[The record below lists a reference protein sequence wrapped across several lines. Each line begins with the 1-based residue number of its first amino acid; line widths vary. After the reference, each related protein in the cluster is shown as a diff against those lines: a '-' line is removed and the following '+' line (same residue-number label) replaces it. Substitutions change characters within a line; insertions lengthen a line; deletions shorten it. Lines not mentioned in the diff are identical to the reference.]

1 MFGDG
6 KVKVITHDGELYI
19 NMWEMSGHLTQS
31 AEALEM
37 AAGINDISQTM
48 RILVWTLSELALYKL
63 GMQTLDE
70 IDNVESLVTLWE
82 SYRE

>member
-6 KVKVITHDGELYI
+6 KVKVITHDGDLYI
-19 NMWEMSGHLTQS
+19 NMWEMTGHLTQS

-37 AAGINDISQTM
+37 AAGKSDISQTM
-48 RILVWTLSELALYKL
+48 RILVWTLCDLALYEL
-63 GMQTLDE
+63 GMETLDE

-82 SYRE
+82 SHKE

>member
-31 AEALEM
+31 AETLEM

-48 RILVWTLSELALYKL
+48 RILVCTLS
-63 GMQTLDE
+63 
-70 IDNVESLVTLWE
+70 
-82 SYRE
+82 

>member
-19 NMWEMSGHLTQS
+19 NMWEMSGHLTKS
-31 AEALEM
+31 AETLEM
-37 AAGINDISQTM
+37 AAGKSDISQTM
-48 RILVWTLSELALYKL
+48 RILVWTLSELALYEL

-82 SYRE
+82 SAKE